1 MKIIQ
6 VIDLDGTTVK
16 VDETNPSEPKI
27 VAALQFD
34 VATRKAVPIAEVAE
48 LIFAKPLNA
57 NVEAVC
63 IGYKG
68 VDGKHYGLVDDM
80 FAPVEPTPEP
90 APVEPTP
97 EPAPVEP
104 TPEPAPVE
112 RNGFI
117 ELTIPSDY
125 AGNPELKIRPRDG
138 EGDNFNQNELYNGA
152 DLNNGIYAALGDNN
166 VYHFTHVAVDGE
178 GVHTL
183 RADKVYRE
191 PLGMSMPVQFGTSA
205 DVMEYMATLD
215 RTPALLDG
223 LSYTG
228 GMFRIDALPNN
239 HIRSSLTA
247 LDHL

>member
-6 VIDLDGTTVK
+6 VVDLDGTTVK

-68 VDGKHYGLVDDM
+68 TDGKHYGLVDDM
-80 FAPVEPTPEP
+80 F
-90 APVEPTP
+90 
-97 EPAPVEP
+97 APVEP

-125 AGNPELKIRPRDG
+125 AGNPELKIRPRAG

-152 DLNNGIYAALGDNN
+152 DLNNGIYATLGDNN

-191 PLGMSMPVQFGTSA
+191 PLGASMPVQFGTSA
-205 DVMEYMATLD
+205 DAMERSVTLGKTD
-215 RTPALLDG
+215 VSDG
-223 LSYTG
+223 LAYVGST
-228 GMFRIDALPNN
+228 FRVDAQQGL
-239 HIRSSLTA
+239 HITSACTIV
-247 LDHL
+247 DHL

>member
-68 VDGKHYGLVDDM
+68 TDGKHYGLIDDM
-80 FAPVEPTPEP
+80 F
-90 APVEPTP
+90 
-97 EPAPVEP
+97 APVEP

-138 EGDNFNQNELYNGA
+138 KGDNFNQNELYNGA
-152 DLNNGIYAALGDNN
+152 DLNNGIYATLGDNN
-166 VYHFTHVAVDGE
+166 VYHFTHVTIDGE

-191 PLGMSMPVQFGTSA
+191 PLGATMPVQFGTSA
-205 DVMEYMATLD
+205 DVMERSVSLANTY
-215 RTPALLDG
+215 PINDG
-223 LSYTG
+223 LDYIG
-228 GMFRIDALPNN
+228 GTFRVDAQRGL
-239 HIRSSLTA
+239 HITNVLTV
-247 LDHL
+247 LDYL

>member
-34 VATRKAVPIAEVAE
+34 VVTRKAVPIAEVAE

-90 APVEPTP
+90 APV
-97 EPAPVEP
+97 A
-104 TPEPAPVE
+104 

-138 EGDNFNQNELYNGA
+138 KGEGDYNLNELYNGA
-152 DLNNGIYAALGDNN
+152 DLNNGIYATLGDNN

-191 PLGMSMPVQFGTSA
+191 PLGASMPVQFGTSA
-205 DVMEYMATLD
+205 DEMERSVSLGKTGAS
-215 RTPALLDG
+215 DG
-223 LSYTG
+223 LDYTG
-228 GMFRIDALPNN
+228 GTFRVDAENGLHINN
-239 HIRSSLTA
+239 ALTL

>member
-1 MKIIQ
+1 MQIIQ

-27 VAALQFD
+27 VSALQFD
-34 VATRKAVPIAEVAE
+34 LAMRKNVAIGDIAELV
-48 LIFAKPLNA
+48 FAKPVNA

-68 VDGKHYGLVDDM
+68 TDGKHYGLVDDM

-90 APVEPTP
+90 APV
-97 EPAPVEP
+97 A
-104 TPEPAPVE
+104 

-125 AGNPELKIRPRDG
+125 AGNPELKIRPCDG
-138 EGDNFNQNELYNGA
+138 KGDNFDQNELYVGA
-152 DLNNGIYAALGDNN
+152 DLRNGIYATLGDNN
-166 VYHFTHVAVDGE
+166 VYHFTHVDVDGE

-191 PLGMSMPVQFGTSA
+191 PLGASMPVQFGTSA
-205 DVMEYMATLD
+205 DVMERSVSLGKSSASDALD
-215 RTPALLDG
+215 
-223 LSYTG
+223 YTG
-228 GMFRIDALPNN
+228 GTFRVDAQQGLNITN
-239 HIRSSLTA
+239 TLTM

>member
-48 LIFAKPLNA
+48 LIFAKPINA

-68 VDGKHYGLVDDM
+68 TDGKHYGLVDDM

-90 APVEPTP
+90 APVE
-97 EPAPVEP
+97 
-104 TPEPAPVE
+104 
-112 RNGFI
+112 RNSFI

-152 DLNNGIYAALGDNN
+152 DLNNGIYATLGDNN
-166 VYHFTHVAVDGE
+166 VYHFTHVAVDGD

-191 PLGMSMPVQFGTSA
+191 PLGASMPVQFGTSA
-205 DVMEYMATLD
+205 DVMERSVSLGKTGVS
-215 RTPALLDG
+215 DG
-223 LSYTG
+223 LDYTG
-228 GMFRIDALPNN
+228 GTFIVAVQRGL
-239 HIRSSLTA
+239 HITA
-247 LDHL
+247 VLASLDHL

>member
-90 APVEPTP
+90 APVG
-97 EPAPVEP
+97 
-104 TPEPAPVE
+104 

-152 DLNNGIYAALGDNN
+152 DLNNGIYAMLGDNN

-191 PLGMSMPVQFGTSA
+191 PLGASMPVQFGMSA
-205 DVMEYMATLD
+205 DVMERSVSLANTY
-215 RTPALLDG
+215 PINDG
-223 LSYTG
+223 LDYVGST
-228 GMFRIDALPNN
+228 FRVDAQQSL
-239 HIRSSLTA
+239 HITNVLTL

>member
-1 MKIIQ
+1 MQIIQ

-16 VDETNPSEPKI
+16 VDESNPSEPKI
-27 VAALQFD
+27 VSALQFD
-34 VATRKAVPIAEVAE
+34 LGVRKNVAIGDIAELV
-48 LIFAKPLNA
+48 FAKPVNA

-68 VDGKHYGLVDDM
+68 TDGKYYGKFNDLEERM
-80 FAPVEPTPEP
+80 F
-90 APVEPTP
+90 
-97 EPAPVEP
+97 APVEP

-138 EGDNFNQNELYNGA
+138 KGDNFNQNELYAGA
-152 DLNNGIYAALGDNN
+152 DLNNGIYATLGDNN

-191 PLGMSMPVQFGTSA
+191 PMGASMPVQFGTSA
-205 DVMEYMATLD
+205 DVMECSVSLGKTS
-215 RTPALLDG
+215 TSDG
-223 LSYTG
+223 LDYTG
-228 GMFRIDALPNN
+228 GTFRVDTQQGLHITNAL
-239 HIRSSLTA
+239 SL

>member
-90 APVEPTP
+90 V
-97 EPAPVEP
+97 
-104 TPEPAPVE
+104 PVE

-152 DLNNGIYAALGDNN
+152 DLNNGIYATLGDNN

-191 PLGMSMPVQFGTSA
+191 PLGASMPVQFGTSA
-205 DVMEYMATLD
+205 DVMERSVSLANTY
-215 RTPALLDG
+215 PINDG
-223 LSYTG
+223 LDYVGST
-228 GMFRIDALPNN
+228 FRVDAQQGL
-239 HIRSSLTA
+239 HISNALA
-247 LDHL
+247 ILDHL

>member
-16 VDETNPSEPKI
+16 VDESNPSEPKI
-27 VAALQFD
+27 VSALQFD
-34 VATRKAVPIAEVAE
+34 VAMRKAVPIAEVAE

-68 VDGKHYGLVDDM
+68 ADGKHYGLVDDM

-90 APVEPTP
+90 APVE
-97 EPAPVEP
+97 
-104 TPEPAPVE
+104 
-112 RNGFI
+112 RKCFI

-138 EGDNFNQNELYNGA
+138 KGDNFNQNELYAGA
-152 DLNNGIYAALGDNN
+152 DLRNGIYATLGDNN
-166 VYHFTHVAVDGE
+166 VYHFTHVAIDGE

-191 PLGMSMPVQFGTSA
+191 PLGASMPVQFGTSA
-205 DVMEYMATLD
+205 DVME
-215 RTPALLDG
+215 RSVLLGKTGTSDG
-223 LSYTG
+223 LYYTG
-228 GMFRIDALPNN
+228 ATFIVAAQHGLHITNALT
-239 HIRSSLTA
+239 I

>member
-68 VDGKHYGLVDDM
+68 ADGKHYGLVDDM
-80 FAPVEPTPEP
+80 F
-90 APVEPTP
+90 
-97 EPAPVEP
+97 APVEP

-138 EGDNFNQNELYNGA
+138 KGDNFNQNELYNGA
-152 DLNNGIYAALGDNN
+152 DLNNGIYATLGDNN

-191 PLGMSMPVQFGTSA
+191 PLGASMPVQFGTSA
-205 DVMEYMATLD
+205 DVMERSVSLANTY
-215 RTPALLDG
+215 PINDG
-223 LSYTG
+223 LDYVGST
-228 GMFRIDALPNN
+228 FRVDAQQGL
-239 HIRSSLTA
+239 HITNALT
-247 LDHL
+247 LSDHL

>member
-68 VDGKHYGLVDDM
+68 VDGKHYGLVYDM
-80 FAPVEPTPEP
+80 FAPEPV
-90 APVEPTP
+90 PVG
-97 EPAPVEP
+97 
-104 TPEPAPVE
+104 

-117 ELTIPSDY
+117 ELSIPSDY
-125 AGNPELKIRPRDG
+125 DGNPELKIRPRDG

-152 DLNNGIYAALGDNN
+152 DLNNGIYATLGDNN
-166 VYHFTHVAVDGE
+166 VYHFTHVDVDGE

-183 RADKVYRE
+183 RADKVYRA
-191 PLGMSMPVQFGTSA
+191 PLGASMPVQFGTSA
-205 DVMEYMATLD
+205 DVMEHSVSLGKTS
-215 RTPALLDG
+215 TSDG
-223 LSYTG
+223 LTYIG
-228 GMFRIDALPNN
+228 GTFRIDVQQGLHITDAL
-239 HIRSSLTA
+239 SL

>member
-27 VAALQFD
+27 VSALQFD
-34 VATRKAVPIAEVAE
+34 LAMRKNVAIGDIAELV
-48 LIFAKPLNA
+48 FAKPVNA

-68 VDGKHYGLVDDM
+68 TDGKHYGLVDDM
-80 FAPVEPTPEP
+80 FATVEPTPEP
-90 APVEPTP
+90 APVK
-97 EPAPVEP
+97 
-104 TPEPAPVE
+104 

-117 ELTIPSDY
+117 ELSIPSDY

-152 DLNNGIYAALGDNN
+152 DLNNGIYATLGDNN

-183 RADKVYRE
+183 RADKVYRA
-191 PLGMSMPVQFGTSA
+191 PVDASMPVQFGTSA
-205 DVMEYMATLD
+205 DVMNRSVSLGKTGVS
-215 RTPALLDG
+215 DG
-223 LSYTG
+223 LDYNG
-228 GMFRIDALPNN
+228 GTFSVDAQRGY
-239 HIRSSLTA
+239 HISTTLSI

>member
-48 LIFAKPLNA
+48 LTFAKPLNA

-80 FAPVEPTPEP
+80 F
-90 APVEPTP
+90 
-97 EPAPVEP
+97 APVEP

-152 DLNNGIYAALGDNN
+152 DLNNGIYATLGDNN
-166 VYHFTHVAVDGE
+166 VYHFTHVAVDDE

-191 PLGMSMPVQFGTSA
+191 PLGASMLVQFGTSA
-205 DVMEYMATLD
+205 DVTERSVSLANTY
-215 RTPALLDG
+215 PINDG
-223 LSYTG
+223 LDYVGST
-228 GMFRIDALPNN
+228 FRVDAQQGL
-239 HIRSSLTA
+239 HITNVLTS

>member
-1 MKIIQ
+1 MQIIQ

-68 VDGKHYGLVDDM
+68 TDGKHYGLVDDM

-90 APVEPTP
+90 APVK
-97 EPAPVEP
+97 
-104 TPEPAPVE
+104 

-138 EGDNFNQNELYNGA
+138 KGDNFNQNELYNGA
-152 DLNNGIYAALGDNN
+152 DLNNGIYATLGANN

-191 PLGMSMPVQFGTSA
+191 PLGASMPVQFGTSA
-205 DVMEYMATLD
+205 DVMERSVSLANTYPINDSLD
-215 RTPALLDG
+215 YVGTTFRVDAQQG
-223 LSYTG
+223 L
-228 GMFRIDALPNN
+228 
-239 HIRSSLTA
+239 HIASVLSL

>member
-27 VAALQFD
+27 VSALQFD
-34 VATRKAVPIAEVAE
+34 LAMRKNVAIGDIAELV
-48 LIFAKPLNA
+48 FAKPVNA

-68 VDGKHYGLVDDM
+68 TDGKHYGLVDDM
-80 FAPVEPTPEP
+80 FATVEPTPEP
-90 APVEPTP
+90 APVK
-97 EPAPVEP
+97 
-104 TPEPAPVE
+104 

-117 ELTIPSDY
+117 ELSIPSDY

-138 EGDNFNQNELYNGA
+138 KGDNFNQNELYNGA
-152 DLNNGIYAALGDNN
+152 DLNNGIYATLGDNN

-183 RADKVYRE
+183 RADKVYRA
-191 PLGMSMPVQFGTSA
+191 PLGASMPVQFGTSA
-205 DVMEYMATLD
+205 DVMERSISLGKTGQS
-215 RTPALLDG
+215 DG
-223 LSYTG
+223 LDYTG
-228 GMFRIDALPNN
+228 GIFIVAAQRGL
-239 HIRSSLTA
+239 HISTTLSI

>member
-68 VDGKHYGLVDDM
+68 VDGKHYGLIDDM
-80 FAPVEPTPEP
+80 FAPVEPAPEP
-90 APVEPTP
+90 APVN
-97 EPAPVEP
+97 
-104 TPEPAPVE
+104 

-138 EGDNFNQNELYNGA
+138 EGDNFNQNELYDGA
-152 DLNNGIYAALGDNN
+152 DLNNGIYATLGDNN

-191 PLGMSMPVQFGTSA
+191 PLGASMPVQFGTRA
-205 DVMEYMATLD
+205 DVMERSVSLGKTGVS
-215 RTPALLDG
+215 DG
-223 LSYTG
+223 LDYTG
-228 GMFRIDALPNN
+228 STFRVDTRDGLHITNALT
-239 HIRSSLTA
+239 L

>member
-27 VAALQFD
+27 VSALQFD
-34 VATRKAVPIAEVAE
+34 LAMRKNVAIGDIAELV
-48 LIFAKPLNA
+48 FAKPVNA

-68 VDGKHYGLVDDM
+68 TDGKYYGLVDAM
-80 FAPVEPTPEP
+80 F
-90 APVEPTP
+90 
-97 EPAPVEP
+97 APVEP

-117 ELTIPSDY
+117 ELSIPSDY

-138 EGDNFNQNELYNGA
+138 ESDNFNQNELYNGA
-152 DLNNGIYAALGDNN
+152 DLNNGIYATLGDNN

-183 RADKVYRE
+183 RADKVYRA
-191 PLGMSMPVQFGTSA
+191 PLDASMPVQFGTSA
-205 DVMEYMATLD
+205 DVMERSVSLGKTGAS
-215 RTPALLDG
+215 DG
-223 LSYTG
+223 LDYTG
-228 GMFRIDALPNN
+228 GTFIIAAQRGL
-239 HIRSSLTA
+239 HISTTLSI

>member
-1 MKIIQ
+1 MQIIQ

-27 VAALQFD
+27 VSALQFD
-34 VATRKAVPIAEVAE
+34 LAMRKNVAIGDIAELV
-48 LIFAKPLNA
+48 FAKPVNA

-68 VDGKHYGLVDDM
+68 TDGKHYGLVADM

-90 APVEPTP
+90 APVK
-97 EPAPVEP
+97 
-104 TPEPAPVE
+104 

-152 DLNNGIYAALGDNN
+152 DLNNGIYATLGDNN

-191 PLGMSMPVQFGTSA
+191 PLGESMPVQFGTSA
-205 DVMEYMATLD
+205 DVMERSVSLANTH
-215 RTPALLDG
+215 PINDG
-223 LSYTG
+223 LDYIGST
-228 GMFRIDALPNN
+228 FRVDAQQGL
-239 HIRSSLTA
+239 HITNVLV
-247 LDHL
+247 LVDHL

>member
-27 VAALQFD
+27 VSALRFD

-68 VDGKHYGLVDDM
+68 VDGKHYGLIDDM

-90 APVEPTP
+90 APVK
-97 EPAPVEP
+97 
-104 TPEPAPVE
+104 

-138 EGDNFNQNELYNGA
+138 EGDNFNQNELYSGA
-152 DLNNGIYAALGDNN
+152 DLNNGIYATLGDNN

-191 PLGMSMPVQFGTSA
+191 PLGASMPVQFGTSA
-205 DVMEYMATLD
+205 DVMKRSVSLANTY
-215 RTPALLDG
+215 PINDG
-223 LSYTG
+223 LDYVGST
-228 GMFRIDALPNN
+228 FRVDAQQDL
-239 HIRSSLTA
+239 HISNALTL

>member
-27 VAALQFD
+27 VSALQFD
-34 VATRKAVPIAEVAE
+34 LAMRKNVAIGDIAELV
-48 LIFAKPLNA
+48 FAKPVNA

-68 VDGKHYGLVDDM
+68 TDGKYYGKLNTLEEPM

-90 APVEPTP
+90 APV
-97 EPAPVEP
+97 A
-104 TPEPAPVE
+104 

-125 AGNPELKIRPRDG
+125 AGNPELNIRPHNG
-138 EGDNFNQNELYNGA
+138 EGDNFDQNELYNGA
-152 DLNNGIYAALGDNN
+152 DLNNGIYATLGDNN

-191 PLGMSMPVQFGTSA
+191 PLGASMPVQFGTSA
-205 DVMEYMATLD
+205 DVVERSVSLD
-215 RTPALLDG
+215 KTGVSDG
-223 LSYTG
+223 LGYIG
-228 GMFRIDALPNN
+228 GTFIVAAQRGL
-239 HIRSSLTA
+239 HIANMLSV

>member
-68 VDGKHYGLVDDM
+68 VDGKHYGLIDDM
-80 FAPVEPTPEP
+80 FAPEP
-90 APVEPTP
+90 APVQ
-97 EPAPVEP
+97 
-104 TPEPAPVE
+104 
-112 RNGFI
+112 RNSFI

-138 EGDNFNQNELYNGA
+138 EGDNFSQNGLYNGA
-152 DLNNGIYAALGDNN
+152 DLNNGIYATLGDNN

-191 PLGMSMPVQFGTSA
+191 PLGASMPVQFGTSA
-205 DVMEYMATLD
+205 DVMERSVSLD
-215 RTPALLDG
+215 KTDASDG
-223 LSYTG
+223 LDYVG
-228 GMFRIDALPNN
+228 GTFRVDTQQGL
-239 HIRSSLTA
+239 HITNVLA
-247 LDHL
+247 ELDHL

>member
-1 MKIIQ
+1 MQIIQ

-27 VAALQFD
+27 VSALQFD

-90 APVEPTP
+90 APVE
-97 EPAPVEP
+97 
-104 TPEPAPVE
+104 

-138 EGDNFNQNELYNGA
+138 KGDNFNQNELYNGA
-152 DLNNGIYAALGDNN
+152 DLNNGIYVMLGDNN
-166 VYHFTHVAVDGE
+166 VYHFTHVAVDDE

-191 PLGMSMPVQFGTSA
+191 PLDTSMLVQFGTSA
-205 DVMEYMATLD
+205 DVMEYMATLN
-215 RTPALLDG
+215 RQPALLDG
-223 LSYTG
+223 LNYAG
-228 GMFRIDALPNN
+228 GMFRIDALPNA

>member
-34 VATRKAVPIAEVAE
+34 TATRKAVPIAEVAE

-90 APVEPTP
+90 APVK
-97 EPAPVEP
+97 
-104 TPEPAPVE
+104 

-125 AGNPELKIRPRDG
+125 AGNPELKIRPRYG
-138 EGDNFNQNELYNGA
+138 KGDNFSQNELYNGA
-152 DLNNGIYAALGDNN
+152 DLNNGIYATLGDNN

-191 PLGMSMPVQFGTSA
+191 PLGASMPVQFGTSA
-205 DVMEYMATLD
+205 DVMERSVSLAKTY
-215 RTPALLDG
+215 PINDG
-223 LSYTG
+223 LDYVGST
-228 GMFRIDALPNN
+228 FRVDAQQGL
-239 HIRSSLTA
+239 HITNVLTS

>member
-90 APVEPTP
+90 APVK
-97 EPAPVEP
+97 
-104 TPEPAPVE
+104 

-138 EGDNFNQNELYNGA
+138 EGESDYNLNMLYNGA
-152 DLNNGIYAALGDNN
+152 DLRNGIYATLGDNN

-191 PLGMSMPVQFGTSA
+191 PLGASMLVQFGPSA
-205 DVMEYMATLD
+205 DVMERSVSLANTYPTN
-215 RTPALLDG
+215 DG
-223 LSYTG
+223 LDYVGST
-228 GMFRIDALPNN
+228 FRVDAQQGL
-239 HIRSSLTA
+239 HITNALKI

>member
-68 VDGKHYGLVDDM
+68 ADGKHYGLVDDM
-80 FAPVEPTPEP
+80 F
-90 APVEPTP
+90 
-97 EPAPVEP
+97 APVEP

-138 EGDNFNQNELYNGA
+138 KGDNFNQNELYNGA
-152 DLNNGIYAALGDNN
+152 DLNNGIYATLGDNN

-191 PLGMSMPVQFGTSA
+191 PLGASMPVQFGTSA
-205 DVMEYMATLD
+205 DVMERSVSLANTY
-215 RTPALLDG
+215 PINDG
-223 LSYTG
+223 LDYVGST
-228 GMFRIDALPNN
+228 FRVDAQQGLRIANA
-239 HIRSSLTA
+239 LTV

>member
-34 VATRKAVPIAEVAE
+34 VVTRKAVPIAEVAE

-90 APVEPTP
+90 APV
-97 EPAPVEP
+97 A
-104 TPEPAPVE
+104 
-112 RNGFI
+112 RNGY
-117 ELTIPSDY
+117 PV
-125 AGNPELKIRPRDG
+125 R
-138 EGDNFNQNELYNGA
+138 
-152 DLNNGIYAALGDNN
+152 
-166 VYHFTHVAVDGE
+166 
-178 GVHTL
+178 L
-183 RADKVYRE
+183 RR
-191 PLGMSMPVQFGTSA
+191 
-205 DVMEYMATLD
+205 
-215 RTPALLDG
+215 
-223 LSYTG
+223 
-228 GMFRIDALPNN
+228 
-239 HIRSSLTA
+239 
-247 LDHL
+247 

>member
-68 VDGKHYGLVDDM
+68 VDGRHYGLLDDM

-90 APVEPTP
+90 V
-97 EPAPVEP
+97 
-104 TPEPAPVE
+104 PVE

-138 EGDNFNQNELYNGA
+138 KGDNFSQNELYGGA
-152 DLNNGIYAALGDNN
+152 DLNNGIYATLGDNN

-191 PLGMSMPVQFGTSA
+191 PLGASMPVQFGTSA
-205 DVMEYMATLD
+205 DAMERSVSLANTY
-215 RTPALLDG
+215 PINYG
-223 LSYTG
+223 LYYVGNTFRVDAQQGLHITNVLTG
-228 GMFRIDALPNN
+228 
-239 HIRSSLTA
+239 

>member
-6 VIDLDGTTVK
+6 VLDLDGTTIK

-27 VAALQFD
+27 VSALQFGLGVRKN
-34 VATRKAVPIAEVAE
+34 VAIGDIAELV
-48 LIFAKPLNA
+48 FAKPVNA

-68 VDGKHYGLVDDM
+68 TDGKTYGLEDKM
-80 FAPVEPTPEP
+80 F
-90 APVEPTP
+90 
-97 EPAPVEP
+97 APVEP

-152 DLNNGIYAALGDNN
+152 DLNNGIYATLGDNN

-183 RADKVYRE
+183 RADKVYRA
-191 PLGMSMPVQFGTSA
+191 PLGDSMPVQFGTSA
-205 DVMEYMATLD
+205 DVMERSVSLAKTG
-215 RTPALLDG
+215 TLDG
-223 LSYTG
+223 LDYTG
-228 GMFRIDALPNN
+228 STFRVDAQRGL
-239 HIRSSLTA
+239 HITNVLTE